1 MLSET
6 RTRQNSLANVCV
18 KGGQEEYKKKKKKK
32 ERRRSKKK
40 EEEEEERM
48 QKVERSEASTYVV

>member
-32 ERRRSKKK
+32 ERRSKKK

>member
-18 KGGQEEYKKKKKKK
+18 KGGQGEYKKKK

>member
-18 KGGQEEYKKKKKKK
+18 KGGQEEYKKKKKK

>member
-18 KGGQEEYKKKKKKK
+18 KGGQGEYKKKKK

>member
-18 KGGQEEYKKKKKKK
+18 KGGQEEYKKKKK